1 MKPIINV
8 FLRELRRMTSRRIY
22 FASCLVLPLF
32 SLLFM
37 ATLFGNGQMEDL
49 PVGVVDEDNTSAS
62 RSIVRMVEAT
72 PQLRIARHYANET
85 EARRDVQ
92 RKAIYGYLLIPS
104 DFTEKAGNNQEAT
117 LCYYYHNAM
126 LSVGGELR
134 STFETL
140 LKQVSVTPI
149 VTQAVAMGADEA
161 SITSFLMPITEDDFP
176 IYNQHRNYTIYLSQP
191 FFFIFLQILVLLV
204 TTYAIG
210 SERKYGTGEDWLQ
223 SAGGNIGIAVVGKLL
238 PSTIIFICI
247 GVLANWVFFG
257 WMQIPLPVSL
267 WAMNLAT
274 ILLIVA
280 SQALALFLYS
290 LFPVLGLVISVVSM
304 VGSLGATLSG
314 VTFPVAF
321 MDAPVHAAS
330 FLFPVR
336 HFMEVVQS
344 LLYEGGS
351 LADYGMSLIALL
363 LFLLPPVFLLPRL
376 KKSIGLNPSTALRSH
391 KNSSS
396 VYRGSILEEGE
407 GVEAIIQR

>member
-1 MKPIINV
+1 MNLFPIIQ
-8 FLRELRRMTSRRIY
+8 RELHRMASRRIY
-22 FASCLVLPLF
+22 FAACIVLPLF
-32 SLLFM
+32 SLVFM
-37 ATLFGNGQMEDL
+37 ATIFGNGQMEDL
-49 PVGVVDEDNTSAS
+49 PVGVVDEDNTSTS
-62 RSIVRMVEAT
+62 RDILRRVDAT
-72 PQLRIARHYANET
+72 PTLRITRQYANET

-92 RKAIYGYLLIPS
+92 RKIIYGYLLIPS

-149 VTQAVAMGADEA
+149 VTQAMAMGADEA

-223 SAGGNIGIAVVGKLL
+223 SAGGNIGMAVWGKLL
-238 PSTIIFICI
+238 PYTFIFMAM
-247 GVLANWVFFG
+247 GLFANWVFFG
-257 WMQIPLPVSL
+257 WMQIPLPGSL

-376 KKSIGLNPSTALRSH
+376 KKSIGLNSSTALRSH
-391 KNSSS
+391 KNSPS